1 MSKIHWSA
9 MSDTLRFACETDS
22 RKCGHNAKHRSD
34 LTACQYLAKH
44 EQSPDLYCKRCARVA
59 ADMVPTD
66 REEPGS
72 VTFTA
77 AEVEHLRALLEYVG
91 CSYVAPEARKGVD
104 VLKQKVGHD

>member
-1 MSKIHWSA
+1 MVSKLHWSA

-59 ADMVPTD
+59 ADMVPTESRPLAPTD
-66 REEPGS
+66 VYGDQVSGSITIREN
-72 VTFTA
+72 A
-77 AEVEHLRALLEYVG
+77 
-91 CSYVAPEARKGVD
+91 
-104 VLKQKVGHD
+104 